1 MTPGLLAAL
10 AAAAAVALLL
20 PSPARPPDPRSGD
33 AWGGPAGSAA
43 ADGGASGVGWLHRHR
58 LLWSLLG
65 AVGAWAFVSGTA
77 GAVLAPAVGAAV
89 WVGVGR
95 AEPAPARRERE
106 AVRRELPHLVALVG
120 SALGAGASPGAAVEL
135 ATAALPGPAAQRLEP
150 AVHRLRL
157 GLDPGE
163 VWRLVTADAD
173 LAPLGRALGRA
184 HETGAPVVAAVERL
198 AEELARSARA
208 DVEDRARAVGVRA
221 AAPLGLC
228 LLPAFL
234 LVGIVPVVAGL
245 LESLAW

>member
-1 MTPGLLAAL
+1 M
-10 AAAAAVALLL
+10 
-20 PSPARPPDPRSGD
+20 
-33 AWGGPAGSAA
+33 
-43 ADGGASGVGWLHRHR
+43 
-58 LLWSLLG
+58 
-65 AVGAWAFVSGTA
+65 
-77 GAVLAPAVGAAV
+77 
-89 WVGVGR
+89 
-95 AEPAPARRERE
+95 
-106 AVRRELPHLVALVG
+106 
-120 SALGAGASPGAAVEL
+120 
-135 ATAALPGPAAQRLEP
+135 
-150 AVHRLRL
+150 HRLRL